1 MYLERCNA
9 EQKVNEMSR
18 YEVRIGGFG
27 GQGVVT
33 MAMVAGE
40 TASLY
45 DKKYVVQTQSYGP
58 EARGGASKSELVISD
73 EEIDYP
79 KVQAPDVFVVLS
91 RAAYLEYIHGL
102 KDDGILIIDEDLVKI
117 EGDLP
122 KTVKVYRI
130 PATRIADKEVGS
142 KQATNIVML
151 GALTVITKI
160 LSVEGLKARIEERW
174 PRFLKTNMLALE
186 LGMKAGE
193 DALAKSA

>member
-1 MYLERCNA
+1 
-9 EQKVNEMSR
+9 MSR

-33 MAMVAGE
+33 MAVVAGE

-45 DKKYVVQTQSYGP
+45 DKKFVVQTQSYGP
-58 EARGGASKSELVISD
+58 EARGGASKSEIVISD
-73 EEIDYP
+73 EEIDFP

-91 RAAYLEYIHGL
+91 RAAYLEYVDGL

-117 EGDLP
+117 ESDIP
-122 KTVKVYRI
+122 ETMKVYKI

-142 KQATNIVML
+142 TQATNVVML
-151 GALTVITKI
+151 GAFAVITKV
-160 LSVEGLKARIEERW
+160 LSIEGLKARIEEKW
-174 PRFLKTNMLALE
+174 PRFVKTNMLALE

-193 DALAKSA
+193 EALAKAV

>member
-1 MYLERCNA
+1 M
-9 EQKVNEMSR
+9 VR

-33 MAMVAGE
+33 MAVVAGE

-58 EARGGASKSELVISD
+58 EARGGASKSEIVISD
-73 EEIDYP
+73 EEVDYP
-79 KVQAPDVFVVLS
+79 KVQSPDVFVALS

-102 KDDGILIIDEDLVKI
+102 KDDGILIIDEDLVEI

-122 KTVKVYRI
+122 ETVKVYRI

-142 KQATNIVML
+142 KQATNVVML
-151 GALTVITKI
+151 GAFTVITKI
-160 LSVEGLKARIEERW
+160 LSIEGLKARIEERW
-174 PRFLKTNMLALE
+174 PRFLKTNILALE

-193 DALAKSA
+193 EALAKAA

>member
-1 MYLERCNA
+1 
-9 EQKVNEMSR
+9 MSR

-33 MAMVAGE
+33 MAVVAGE

-58 EARGGASKSELVISD
+58 EARGGASKSEIVISD
-73 EEIDYP
+73 EEIDFP
-79 KVQAPDVFVVLS
+79 KVQTPDVFVVLS
-91 RAAYLEYIHGL
+91 RAAFLAYVDGL

-117 EGDLP
+117 ESELP
-122 KTVKVYRI
+122 DTVKVYKI

-142 KQATNIVML
+142 KQATNVVML
-151 GALTVITKI
+151 GAFAVITKV
-160 LSVEGLKARIEERW
+160 LSLEGLKARIEEKW
-174 PRFLKTNMLALE
+174 PRFLKSNMLALE

-193 DALAKSA
+193 EALAKAA

>member
-1 MYLERCNA
+1 MG
-9 EQKVNEMSR
+9 R

-33 MAMVAGE
+33 MAVVAGE

-58 EARGGASKSELVISD
+58 EARGGASKSEIVISD
-73 EEIDYP
+73 EEIDFP
-79 KVQAPDVFVVLS
+79 KVQTPDVFVVLS
-91 RAAYLEYIHGL
+91 RAAFLAYVDGL

-117 EGDLP
+117 ESELP
-122 KTVKVYRI
+122 DTVKVYKI

-142 KQATNIVML
+142 KQATNVVML
-151 GALTVITKI
+151 GAFAVITKV
-160 LSVEGLKARIEERW
+160 LSLEGLKARIEEKW
-174 PRFLKTNMLALE
+174 PRFLKSNMLALE

-193 DALAKSA
+193 EALAKAA

>member
-1 MYLERCNA
+1 
-9 EQKVNEMSR
+9 MSR

-33 MAMVAGE
+33 MAVVAGE

-58 EARGGASKSELVISD
+58 EARGGASKSEIVISD
-73 EEIDYP
+73 EEIDFP

-91 RAAYLEYIHGL
+91 RAAYLEYVDGL

-117 EGDLP
+117 ESDIP
-122 KTVKVYRI
+122 ETMKVYKI

-142 KQATNIVML
+142 KQATNVVML
-151 GALTVITKI
+151 GAFAVITKV
-160 LSVEGLKARIEERW
+160 LSIEGLKARIEEKW
-174 PRFLKTNMLALE
+174 PRFVKSNMLALE

-193 DALAKSA
+193 EALKKAA

>member
-1 MYLERCNA
+1 MYSERCKRNPRVI
-9 EQKVNEMSR
+9 KMTR

-33 MAMVAGE
+33 MAVVAGE

-58 EARGGASKSELVISD
+58 EARGGASKSEIVISD
-73 EEIDYP
+73 EEVDYP

-102 KDDGILIIDEDLVKI
+102 KDDGILIIDEDLVEI

-122 KTVKVYRI
+122 DTVKVYKI
-130 PATRIADKEVGS
+130 PATRIADREVGS
-142 KQATNIVML
+142 KQATNVVML

-174 PRFLKTNMLALE
+174 PRFVKTNMLALE

-193 DALAKSA
+193 EALAKT